1 MNKSFL
7 RPPVRTRLGALF
19 LTCTFLAPY
28 YLYMCVVFWTTHD
41 PDYSLILLA
50 NRDEFLQR
58 PAKPAT
64 WRALGDRILCGIDEV
79 AGGTWV
85 GMSSS
90 GAISALTNVYE
101 FPQVRTTAD
110 GRPLQS
116 RGELVKQWLQGHDS
130 PTMLDHMYASRHAYG
145 AFNLLLGRIKD
156 GRVHMSYLTNR
167 PSDAPIRTLQEPNVC
182 GLSNSSPNDPWP
194 KVRWGEVLVEDV
206 LARERHGEA
215 ELLEKLFEVLQSTSA
230 SSASQEDLP
239 RLIHVPPM
247 RMPSS
252 ADGTR
257 LASAQEVHEA
267 TTGWYGTRTSTM
279 ILVSRA
285 APHRAVFVERDCYT
299 LHNNEP
305 RRICYADPVER
316 AKHER
321 YYEWELTE

>member
-1 MNKSFL
+1 
-7 RPPVRTRLGALF
+7 
-19 LTCTFLAPY
+19 
-28 YLYMCVVFWTTHD
+28 MCVVFWTTHD

-58 PAKPAT
+58 PAEPAKWHANGT
-64 WRALGDRILCGIDEV
+64 RILCGIDV
-79 AGGTWV
+79 LAGGTWV

-90 GAISALTNVYE
+90 GALSALTNVYE

-116 RGELVKQWLQGHDS
+116 RGDLVKQWLQGHDS
-130 PTMLDHMYASRHAYG
+130 PTMLDHMYASRHEYG

-156 GRVHMSYLTNR
+156 GRVHMNFISNR
-167 PSDAPIRTLQEPNVC
+167 PRDAPIRTFEEPNVR
-182 GLSNSSPNDPWP
+182 GLSNSSPDDPWP
-194 KVRWGEVLVEDV
+194 KIRRGEALVEEVL
-206 LARERHGEA
+206 AGERHGQA
-215 ELLEKLFEVLQSTSA
+215 ELIERLFGVLQSTSA
-230 SSASQEDLP
+230 SSACQEDLP

-247 RMPSS
+247 RVPSS

-257 LASAQEVHEA
+257 LASAQEVKEA
-267 TTGWYGTRTSTM
+267 TTGWYGTRTSTI

-285 APHRAVFVERDCYT
+285 APYRAVFVERDCYT
-299 LHNNEP
+299 LYNDEP
-305 RRICYADPVER
+305 RQVCYTDTAER

>member
-1 MNKSFL
+1 M
-7 RPPVRTRLGALF
+7 
-19 LTCTFLAPY
+19 TCTFLAPY

-130 PTMLDHMYASRHAYG
+130 TTMLDHMYASRHAYG

>member
-1 MNKSFL
+1 M
-7 RPPVRTRLGALF
+7 
-19 LTCTFLAPY
+19 TCTFLAPY

-194 KVRWGEVLVEDV
+194 KVLWGEALVEDV

-299 LHNNEP
+299 LHNDEP

>member
-1 MNKSFL
+1 M
-7 RPPVRTRLGALF
+7 RTS
-19 LTCTFLAPY
+19 LASY
-28 YLYMCVVFWTTHD
+28 ELSMCVVFWTTHD

-58 PAKPAT
+58 PAEPAA
-64 WRALGDRILCGIDEV
+64 WRTHGHRILCGIDEV

-116 RGELVKQWLQGHDS
+116 RGELVKQWLQGHES
-130 PTMLDHMYASRHAYG
+130 SNTLDHMYASRHAYG

-156 GRVHMSYLTNR
+156 GHVYMNYLTNR
-167 PSDAPIRTLQEPNVC
+167 PSDAPIRSWHEPKVR

-194 KVRWGEVLVEDV
+194 KVRWGEALVEDV
-206 LARERHGEA
+206 LARERHDEA
-215 ELLEKLFEVLQSTSA
+215 ELIERLFEVLQSAST
-230 SSASQEDLP
+230 SSATQEDLP

-257 LASAQEVHEA
+257 LASAQEVQEG

-285 APHRAVFVERDCYT
+285 APYRAVFVERDCYT
-299 LHNNEP
+299 LHKNEP
-305 RRICYADPVER
+305 RRICYTDPVER

>member
-1 MNKSFL
+1 
-7 RPPVRTRLGALF
+7 
-19 LTCTFLAPY
+19 
-28 YLYMCVVFWTTHD
+28 
-41 PDYSLILLA
+41 
-50 NRDEFLQR
+50 
-58 PAKPAT
+58 
-64 WRALGDRILCGIDEV
+64 
-79 AGGTWV
+79 
-85 GMSSS
+85 MSSS

>member
-299 LHNNEP
+299 LHNDEP

>member
-1 MNKSFL
+1 
-7 RPPVRTRLGALF
+7 
-19 LTCTFLAPY
+19 
-28 YLYMCVVFWTTHD
+28 MCVVFWTTHD

-194 KVRWGEVLVEDV
+194 KVRWGEALVEDV

-257 LASAQEVHEA
+257 LASAQEMREA

-285 APHRAVFVERDCYT
+285 APYRAVFVERDCYT
-299 LHNNEP
+299 LHNDEP
-305 RRICYADPVER
+305 RRICYTDPVER

-321 YYEWELTE
+321 YYKWELTG